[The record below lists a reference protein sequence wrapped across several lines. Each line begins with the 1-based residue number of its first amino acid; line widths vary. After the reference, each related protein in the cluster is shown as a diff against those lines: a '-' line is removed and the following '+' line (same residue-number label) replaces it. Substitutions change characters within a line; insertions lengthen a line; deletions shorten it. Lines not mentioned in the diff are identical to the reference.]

1 MEHEVI
7 HILDSSEDDIED
19 NFPME
24 VLMELRKLKSGPKWM
39 KCDINDLI
47 IGYLKSFDIAMTL
60 THAEIDK
67 ISELIL
73 TYTCHQI
80 FNKSSKKSVKA
91 AKLIENLTGIVTNV
105 NEARRRSTH
114 GNSPPTLFQCAQS
127 KLLSKYYPK
136 VFLEIAAAKYM
147 LPNKLQKWESSSD
160 VQIEILIT
168 NKDDEGKKFHH
179 ISFSK
184 PNKSEKRNQV
194 KHRTMD
200 PTHILTNLRSQICRH
215 GI

>member
-7 HILDSSEDDIED
+7 DILDSSEDDIED
-19 NFPME
+19 NFLMGL
-24 VLMELRKLKSGPKWM
+24 LMELGKLKSGLKWM

-47 IGYLKSFDIAMTL
+47 NGKSFDKAVTL
-60 THAEIDK
+60 IHAELDK
-67 ISELIL
+67 IPELIL
-73 TYTCHQI
+73 TYTGHQI

-91 AKLIENLTGIVTNV
+91 VNLIEDLTGIVTNV

-136 VFLEIAAAKYM
+136 VFLEIAAAKCM
-147 LPNKLQKWESSSD
+147 LLNKLQEWESSSD
-160 VQIEILIT
+160 VQIEIPLT
-168 NKDDEGKKFHH
+168 NKEDKGKSFHH

-184 PNKSEKRNQV
+184 PNKKS
-194 KHRTMD
+194 
-200 PTHILTNLRSQICRH
+200 S
-215 GI
+215 